1 VVEITA
7 EQTGKDAHIG
17 FGANDK
23 AFFWIG
29 TGVKRGGATHVACGL
44 PLGRALV
51 ALFGSRRPFIDRRGW
66 LLEIGHLR
74 CLLQLG
80 RAGDGIEAA

>member
-1 VVEITA
+1 MLDHIGYSVADIGKSKRFYVAALTPLSIGIVVEITA

-29 TGVKRGGATHVACGL
+29 TGVKRGGATHVA
-44 PLGRALV
+44 
-51 ALFGSRRPFIDRRGW
+51 
-66 LLEIGHLR
+66 
-74 CLLQLG
+74 
-80 RAGDGIEAA
+80 